1 MQSLVGSPTVTSL
14 MTCAPVAA
22 LMRAPI
28 SQSTTHEERRHGLP
42 DSPALT
48 PPDEKCRLE
57 EVLCQETLLLESKN
71 PTEAA
76 SPAAASEFLLTTRVS
91 ELEQALTS
99 SMRENVSAVAAR
111 RDAEMTIAR
120 LETALAAERLR
131 ADSMEAEN
139 LRLKQEA
146 EEAETNRQVSALW
159 DVIPPTPT
167 LGDVSSRRSR
177 RSSTLSRGLCT
188 PARAVAISPAA
199 SEGFCETPSWL
210 READGFAQSDADEAN
225 AAMARA
231 AAAMAAEAEAKA
243 AADEKGRAAAE
254 AEEAAEKAAVAAAEA
269 AARTAAALAAASTA
283 EAART
288 AAEEQRAQMQAKAE
302 ASLSAKA
309 RELAAACIE
318 REQATATAA
327 ELKARCATLE
337 AEKSA
342 LVAELAK
349 TAGHLNHKQKIHY
362 LSQLKNENDDL
373 RMQLKEARAAGFQ
386 GCPGGGSRQSL
397 VRGGKENRTR
407 VKR

>member
-1 MQSLVGSPTVTSL
+1 MGVFEAATHDDLLLAPWRARAAIAPNYTQCRKRNTIASLLVGPRLDDRSRADDEEKGSRLLLALTTSTVGRGGWGEAKKDAPSSRAATMQSLVGSPTVTSL

-309 RELAAACIE
+309 RELAAAC
-318 REQATATAA
+318 
-327 ELKARCATLE
+327 
-337 AEKSA
+337 
-342 LVAELAK
+342 
-349 TAGHLNHKQKIHY
+349 
-362 LSQLKNENDDL
+362 
-373 RMQLKEARAAGFQ
+373 
-386 GCPGGGSRQSL
+386 
-397 VRGGKENRTR
+397 
-407 VKR
+407 

>member
-48 PPDEKCRLE
+48 PPDEKCRLD

-177 RSSTLSRGLCT
+177 RSSTLSRGLCH
-188 PARAVAISPAA
+188 PRAVAISLRQVRA
-199 SEGFCETPSWL
+199 SVRHHHGCVRPWVRAIGT
-210 READGFAQSDADEAN
+210 DEAN

-231 AAAMAAEAEAKA
+231 AAAVATKQRPPQM
-243 AADEKGRAAAE
+243 RR
-254 AEEAAEKAAVAAAEA
+254 EEAAG
-269 AARTAAALAAASTA
+269 RRRSC
-283 EAART
+283 R
-288 AAEEQRAQMQAKAE
+288 
-302 ASLSAKA
+302 
-309 RELAAACIE
+309 
-318 REQATATAA
+318 
-327 ELKARCATLE
+327 
-337 AEKSA
+337 
-342 LVAELAK
+342 
-349 TAGHLNHKQKIHY
+349 
-362 LSQLKNENDDL
+362 
-373 RMQLKEARAAGFQ
+373 
-386 GCPGGGSRQSL
+386 
-397 VRGGKENRTR
+397 RGGCRCGRGRRTDCR
-407 VKR
+407 L